1 MALKENT
8 MLYLTDFPI
17 ISKISDQD
25 IIKFLSSFS
34 ESILQVKEEKKNHKP
49 LSYKVIFKDYA
60 SANKCRLD
68 MNLKKLKNKSIRIM
82 WDEHDSS
89 ILYNT
94 KNNLFFK
101 GIPKNISPRIVYEYF
116 LQFGDISSCKMTED
130 ENGNHYGYGYVT
142 FYQTKDAQNALDNT
156 RDKKI
161 EVFENN
167 IIEISFFQKKIE
179 RMLKSNEISDINKQ
193 KLYISNL
200 PENFST
206 NDLNALCKEY
216 GSVQS
221 CNIFIDN
228 FNKNFGIVQFSSEKE
243 AQEVLNKL
251 DGKEIEGLKLNVKLY
266 QTKQQR
272 EINHGCNLHI
282 RNIPLNAKEQDLTKI
297 FSKYGKIISARIEM
311 YKKENDL
318 ISKGFGYVS
327 FDNAESAE
335 KAMGDLNG
343 KYLPGFESWSRTLII
358 EPFLSRKERLMAEN
372 YGNIENNNEF
382 IINYFSSNQDMNNHN
397 KINDFNNIGNILP
410 QQTMFNFN
418 NINININQYNN
429 NTQYINNNINSN
441 ININN
446 NQFNLIRQYPNA
458 VINYN
463 QFANFNYQ
471 YQNNN
476 QYRNYNNNH
485 GNYRRGRGR
494 REGGW
499 QKKNYRNR
507 QYQNTEEEINDKN
520 KIDRIAFNKLK
531 TIEEKREFLGEIIFK
546 MIEENEIIK
555 YKNISKETVGK
566 ITGMIIELPSINEVV
581 EVAENNDILNDRIEE
596 ALNLLA
602 EQKK

>member
-1 MALKENT
+1 MASKEKT
-8 MLYLTDFPI
+8 ILYLTDFPI
-17 ISKISDQD
+17 TSKISEQD
-25 IIKFLSSFS
+25 IINFLSSFS
-34 ESILQVKEEKKNHKP
+34 ESILQVKEEKKSHKP
-49 LSYKVIFKDYA
+49 LSYKVIFKDYS

-101 GIPKNISPRIVYEYF
+101 GIPKNISSRIVYEYF
-116 LQFGDISSCKMTED
+116 LQFGDISSLKMTED

-142 FYQTKDAQNALDNT
+142 FYKTQDAQNALDKKKE
-156 RDKKI
+156 KKI

-167 IIEISFFQKKIE
+167 IIEISYFQKKKE
-179 RMLKSNEISDINKQ
+179 RLSKSNEIADINKQ

-200 PENFST
+200 PEKYTT
-206 NDLNALCKEY
+206 NELNTLCKEY

-228 FNKNFGIVQFSSEKE
+228 CNKNFGIVQFSSEKE
-243 AQEVLNKL
+243 AQDVLSKL
-251 DGKEIEGLKLNVKLY
+251 DGKEIQGLKLNVKLY

-282 RNIPLNAKEQDLTKI
+282 RNIPLNAKEQDLSKI
-297 FSKYGKIISARIEM
+297 FSKYGKVISSRIETL
-311 YKKENDL
+311 KKDNDL

-335 KAMGDLNG
+335 KAMDDLNG

-382 IINYFSSNQDMNNHN
+382 ILSYFSFNSNQDMNNQN
-397 KINDFNNIGNILP
+397 KMSSINNTGKIYP
-410 QQTMFNFN
+410 QTTMFNFN

-429 NTQYINNNINSN
+429 NTQYVNNNINNN

-446 NQFNLIRQYPNA
+446 NQYNLIKQYPNA

-463 QFANFNYQ
+463 QFVNYNYS

-476 QYRNYNNNH
+476 QYRNYNNH

-494 REGGW
+494 TGGW
-499 QKKNYRNR
+499 QKKNYKNR
-507 QYQNTEEEINDKN
+507 QYQNSEEEVNKKN
-520 KIDRIAFNKLK
+520 KIDWVAYNKLK
-531 TIEEKREFLGEIIFK
+531 TIEEKREFMGEVIFR

-555 YKNISKETVGK
+555 NKNVSKEQIGK
-566 ITGMIIELPSINEVV
+566 ITGMIIELPNIYEVI
-581 EVAENNDILNDRIEE
+581 EVAENNQILNDRIEE
-596 ALNLLA
+596 ALNLL
-602 EQKK
+602 EGQ

>member
-1 MALKENT
+1 MASKEKT
-8 MLYLTDFPI
+8 ILYLTDFPI
-17 ISKISDQD
+17 TSKISEQD
-25 IIKFLSSFS
+25 IINFLSSFS
-34 ESILQVKEEKKNHKP
+34 ESILQVKEEKKSHKP
-49 LSYKVIFKDYA
+49 LSYKVIFKDYS

-101 GIPKNISPRIVYEYF
+101 GIPKNISSRIVYEYF
-116 LQFGDISSCKMTED
+116 LQFGDISSLKMTED

-142 FYQTKDAQNALDNT
+142 FYQTQDAQNALDNT
-156 RDKKI
+156 KEKKI

-167 IIEISFFQKKIE
+167 IIEISYFQKKKE
-179 RMLKSNEISDINKQ
+179 RLSKSNEIADINKQ

-200 PENFST
+200 PEKYTT
-206 NDLNALCKEY
+206 NELHTLCKEY
-216 GSVQS
+216 GLVQS

-228 FNKNFGIVQFSSEKE
+228 CNKNFGIVQFSSEKE
-243 AQEVLNKL
+243 AQDVLSKL
-251 DGKEIEGLKLNVKLY
+251 DGKEIQGLKLNVKLY

-282 RNIPLNAKEQDLTKI
+282 RNIPLNAKEQDLSKI
-297 FSKYGKIISARIEM
+297 FSKYGKVISSRIETL
-311 YKKENDL
+311 KKDNDL

-335 KAMGDLNG
+335 KAMDDLNG

-372 YGNIENNNEF
+372 YGNIDNNNEF
-382 IINYFSSNQDMNNHN
+382 ILSYFSFNNNQDMNNHN
-397 KINDFNNIGNILP
+397 KMSSINNIGKIYP
-410 QQTMFNFN
+410 QTTMFNFN

-429 NTQYINNNINSN
+429 NTQYVNNNINNNIN
-441 ININN
+441 INN
-446 NQFNLIRQYPNA
+446 SQFNLIKQYPNA

-463 QFANFNYQ
+463 QFVNYNYP

-476 QYRNYNNNH
+476 QYRNYNNH

-494 REGGW
+494 TGGW
-499 QKKNYRNR
+499 QKKNYKNR
-507 QYQNTEEEINDKN
+507 QYQNSEEEINKKN
-520 KIDRIAFNKLK
+520 KIDWIAYNKLK
-531 TIEEKREFLGEIIFK
+531 TIEEKREFMGEVIFRK
-546 MIEENEIIK
+546 IEENEIIK
-555 YKNISKETVGK
+555 NKNVSKEQIGK
-566 ITGMIIELPSINEVV
+566 ITGMIIELPNIYEVI
-581 EVAENNDILNDRIEE
+581 EVAENNEILNDRIEE
-596 ALNLLA
+596 ALNLL
-602 EQKK
+602 EGQ

>member
-1 MALKENT
+1 MASKEKT
-8 MLYLTDFPI
+8 ILYLTDFPI
-17 ISKISDQD
+17 TSKISEQD
-25 IIKFLSSFS
+25 IINFLSSFS

-49 LSYKVIFKDYA
+49 LSYKVIFKDYS

-101 GIPKNISPRIVYEYF
+101 GIPKNISSRIVYEYF
-116 LQFGDISSCKMTED
+116 LQFGDISSLKMTED

-142 FYQTKDAQNALDNT
+142 FYQTQDAQNALDNT
-156 RDKKI
+156 KEKKI

-167 IIEISFFQKKIE
+167 IIEISYFQKKKE
-179 RMLKSNEISDINKQ
+179 RLSKSNEIADINKQ

-200 PENFST
+200 PEKYTT
-206 NDLNALCKEY
+206 NELNTLCKEY

-228 FNKNFGIVQFSSEKE
+228 CNKNFGIVQFSSEKE
-243 AQEVLNKL
+243 AQDVLSKL
-251 DGKEIEGLKLNVKLY
+251 DGKEIQGLKLNVKLY

-282 RNIPLNAKEQDLTKI
+282 RNIPLNAKEQDLSKI
-297 FSKYGKIISARIEM
+297 FSKYGKVISSRIETL
-311 YKKENDL
+311 KKDNEL

-335 KAMGDLNG
+335 KAMDDLNG

-372 YGNIENNNEF
+372 YGNIDNNNEF
-382 IINYFSSNQDMNNHN
+382 ILSYFSFNNNQDMNNQN
-397 KINDFNNIGNILP
+397 KMSSINNIGKIYP
-410 QQTMFNFN
+410 QTTMFNFN

-429 NTQYINNNINSN
+429 NTQYVNNNINNN

-446 NQFNLIRQYPNA
+446 NQFNLIKQYPNA

-463 QFANFNYQ
+463 QFVNYNYP

-476 QYRNYNNNH
+476 QYRNYNNH

-494 REGGW
+494 TGGW
-499 QKKNYRNR
+499 QKKNYKNR
-507 QYQNTEEEINDKN
+507 QYQNSEEEVNKKN
-520 KIDRIAFNKLK
+520 KIDWIAYNKLK
-531 TIEEKREFLGEIIFK
+531 TIEEKREFMGEVIFRK
-546 MIEENEIIK
+546 IEENEIIK
-555 YKNISKETVGK
+555 NKNVSKEQIGK
-566 ITGMIIELPSINEVV
+566 ITGMIIELPNIYEVI
-581 EVAENNDILNDRIEE
+581 EVAENNEILNDRIEE
-596 ALNLLA
+596 ALNLL
-602 EQKK
+602 EGQ

>member
-1 MALKENT
+1 MASKEKT
-8 MLYLTDFPI
+8 ILYLTDFPI
-17 ISKISDQD
+17 TSKISEQD
-25 IIKFLSSFS
+25 IIKFLTSFS
-34 ESILQVKEEKKNHKP
+34 GSILQVKEEKKSHKP
-49 LSYKVIFKDYA
+49 LSYKVIFKDYS

-68 MNLKKLKNKSIRIM
+68 MNLQKLRNKSIRIM

-101 GIPKNISPRIVYEYF
+101 GIPKNISSRIVYEYF
-116 LQFGDISSCKMTED
+116 LQFGDISSLKMTED

-142 FYQTKDAQNALDNT
+142 FYQTQDAQNALDNT
-156 RDKKI
+156 KDKKI

-167 IIEISFFQKKIE
+167 IIEISYFQKKKE
-179 RMLKSNEISDINKQ
+179 RMSKSNEIADINKQ

-200 PENFST
+200 PEKYTT
-206 NDLNALCKEY
+206 NELNSLCKEY

-228 FNKNFGIVQFSSEKE
+228 CNKNFGIVQFSSEKE
-243 AQEVLNKL
+243 AQDVLSKL
-251 DGKEIEGLKLNVKLY
+251 DGKEIQGLKLNVKLY

-297 FSKYGKIISARIEM
+297 FSKYGKVISSRIETL
-311 YKKENDL
+311 KKDNDL
-318 ISKGFGYVS
+318 VSKGFGYVS

-335 KAMGDLNG
+335 KAMDDLNG

-372 YGNIENNNEF
+372 YGNIDNNNEF
-382 IINYFSSNQDMNNHN
+382 ILSYFSFNNNQDMSNHN
-397 KINDFNNIGNILP
+397 QMSNINNIEKIYP
-410 QQTMFNFN
+410 QTTMFNFN

-429 NTQYINNNINSN
+429 NTQYVNNNINNN

-446 NQFNLIRQYPNA
+446 NQYNVIKQYPNT

-463 QFANFNYQ
+463 QFVNYNYP

-476 QYRNYNNNH
+476 QYRNYNNH

-494 REGGW
+494 MGGW
-499 QKKNYRNR
+499 QKKNYKNR
-507 QYQNTEEEINDKN
+507 QYQNSEEEINRKN
-520 KIDRIAFNKLK
+520 KIDRTAFNKLK
-531 TIEEKREFLGEIIFK
+531 SIEEKREFLGEIIFR
-546 MIEENEIIK
+546 MIEGNEIIK
-555 YKNISKETVGK
+555 NKKVSKEQIGK
-566 ITGMIIELPSINEVV
+566 ITGMIIELPNIDEVI
-581 EVAENNDILNDRIEE
+581 EVAENNQILNDRIEE
-596 ALNLLA
+596 ALNLL
-602 EQKK
+602 EGQ

>member
-1 MALKENT
+1 MVSKEKT
-8 MLYLTDFPI
+8 ILYLTDFPI
-17 ISKISDQD
+17 TSKISEQD
-25 IIKFLSSFS
+25 INKFLSSFS
-34 ESILQVKEEKKNHKP
+34 ESILQVKEEKKSHKP
-49 LSYKVIFKDYA
+49 LSYKVIFKDYS

-68 MNLKKLKNKSIRIM
+68 MNLQKLKNKSIRIM

-116 LQFGDISSCKMTED
+116 LKFGDISSLKMTED

-142 FYQTKDAQNALDNT
+142 FYQTQDAQNALDNT
-156 RDKKI
+156 KDKKI

-167 IIEISFFQKKIE
+167 IIEISYFQKKKE
-179 RMLKSNEISDINKQ
+179 RLSKSNEIADINKQ

-200 PENFST
+200 PEKFST
-206 NDLNALCKEY
+206 NELNTLCKEY

-228 FNKNFGIVQFSSEKE
+228 CNKNFGIVQFSSEKE
-243 AQEVLNKL
+243 AQDVLSKL
-251 DGKEIEGLKLNVKLY
+251 DGKEIQGLKLNVKLY

-297 FSKYGKIISARIEM
+297 FSKYGKVISSRIETF
-311 YKKENDL
+311 KKENEL

-335 KAMGDLNG
+335 KAMDDLNG

-382 IINYFSSNQDMNNHN
+382 ILSYFSFNSNQDMNNQN
-397 KINDFNNIGNILP
+397 KMSNINNVGKIYP
-410 QQTMFNFN
+410 QTTMFNFN

-429 NTQYINNNINSN
+429 NTQYVNNNINNN

-446 NQFNLIRQYPNA
+446 NQFNLIKQYPNA

-463 QFANFNYQ
+463 QFVNYNYP

-476 QYRNYNNNH
+476 QYRNYTNH
-485 GNYRRGRGR
+485 GNYRRGKGR
-494 REGGW
+494 TGGW
-499 QKKNYRNR
+499 QKKNYKNR
-507 QYQNTEEEINDKN
+507 QYQNSEEEIDKKN
-520 KIDRIAFNKLK
+520 KIDWIAYNKLK
-531 TIEEKREFLGEIIFK
+531 TIEEKREFMGEVIFR
-546 MIEENEIIK
+546 MIEQNEIIK
-555 YKNISKETVGK
+555 NKNVSKERIGT
-566 ITGMIIELPSINEVV
+566 ITGMIIELPNIYEVI
-581 EVAENNDILNDRIEE
+581 EVAENNQILNDRIEE
-596 ALNLLA
+596 ALNLL
-602 EQKK
+602 E

>member
-1 MALKENT
+1 MASKEKT
-8 MLYLTDFPI
+8 ILYLTDFPI
-17 ISKISDQD
+17 TSKISEQD
-25 IIKFLSSFS
+25 IINFLSSFS
-34 ESILQVKEEKKNHKP
+34 ESILQVKEEKKSHKP
-49 LSYKVIFKDYA
+49 LSYKVIFKDYS

-101 GIPKNISPRIVYEYF
+101 GIPKNISSRIVYEYF
-116 LQFGDISSCKMTED
+116 LQFGDISSLKMTED

-142 FYQTKDAQNALDNT
+142 FYQTQDAQNALDNT
-156 RDKKI
+156 KEKKI
-161 EVFENN
+161 KVFENN
-167 IIEISFFQKKIE
+167 IIEISYFQKKKE
-179 RMLKSNEISDINKQ
+179 RLSKSNEIADINKQ

-200 PENFST
+200 PEKYTT
-206 NDLNALCKEY
+206 NELNTLCKEY

-228 FNKNFGIVQFSSEKE
+228 CNKNFGIVQFSSEKE
-243 AQEVLNKL
+243 AQDVLSKL
-251 DGKEIEGLKLNVKLY
+251 DGKEIQGLKLNVKLY

-282 RNIPLNAKEQDLTKI
+282 RNIPLNAKEQDLSKI
-297 FSKYGKIISARIEM
+297 FSKYGKVISSRIETL
-311 YKKENDL
+311 KKDNDL

-335 KAMGDLNG
+335 KAMDDLNG

-372 YGNIENNNEF
+372 YGNIDNNNEF
-382 IINYFSSNQDMNNHN
+382 ILSYFSFNNNQDMNNQN
-397 KINDFNNIGNILP
+397 KISSINNIGKIYP
-410 QQTMFNFN
+410 QTTMFNFN

-429 NTQYINNNINSN
+429 NTQYVNNNINNN

-446 NQFNLIRQYPNA
+446 NQFNLIKQYPNA

-463 QFANFNYQ
+463 QFVNYNYP

-476 QYRNYNNNH
+476 QYRNYNNH
-485 GNYRRGRGR
+485 GNYRRGRGKA
-494 REGGW
+494 GGW
-499 QKKNYRNR
+499 QKKNYKNR
-507 QYQNTEEEINDKN
+507 QYQNSEEEVNKKN
-520 KIDRIAFNKLK
+520 KIDWIAYNKLK
-531 TIEEKREFLGEIIFK
+531 TIEEKREFMGEVIFRK
-546 MIEENEIIK
+546 IEENEIIK
-555 YKNISKETVGK
+555 NKNVSKEQIGK
-566 ITGMIIELPSINEVV
+566 ITGMIIELPNIYEVI
-581 EVAENNDILNDRIEE
+581 EVAENNEILNDRIEE
-596 ALNLLA
+596 ALNLL
-602 EQKK
+602 EGQ

>member
-1 MALKENT
+1 MASKEKT
-8 MLYLTDFPI
+8 ILYLTDFPI
-17 ISKISDQD
+17 TSKISEQD
-25 IIKFLSSFS
+25 IINFLSSFS
-34 ESILQVKEEKKNHKP
+34 ESILQVKEEKKSHKP
-49 LSYKVIFKDYA
+49 LSYKVIFKDYS

-101 GIPKNISPRIVYEYF
+101 GIPKNISSRIVYEYF
-116 LQFGDISSCKMTED
+116 LQFGDISSLKMTED

-142 FYQTKDAQNALDNT
+142 FYQTQDAQNALDNT
-156 RDKKI
+156 KEKKI

-167 IIEISFFQKKIE
+167 IIEISYFQKKKE
-179 RMLKSNEISDINKQ
+179 RLSKSNEIADINKQ

-200 PENFST
+200 PEKYTT
-206 NDLNALCKEY
+206 NELNTLCKEY

-228 FNKNFGIVQFSSEKE
+228 CNKNFGIVQFSSEKE
-243 AQEVLNKL
+243 AQDVLSKL
-251 DGKEIEGLKLNVKLY
+251 DGKEIQGLKLNVKLY

-282 RNIPLNAKEQDLTKI
+282 RNIPVNAKEQDLSKI
-297 FSKYGKIISARIEM
+297 FSKYGKVISSRIETL
-311 YKKENDL
+311 KKDNDL

-335 KAMGDLNG
+335 KAMDDLNG

-372 YGNIENNNEF
+372 YGNIDNNNEF
-382 IINYFSSNQDMNNHN
+382 ILSYFSFNNNQDMNNQN
-397 KINDFNNIGNILP
+397 KMSSINNIGKIYP
-410 QQTMFNFN
+410 QTTMFNFN

-429 NTQYINNNINSN
+429 NTQYVNNNINNN

-446 NQFNLIRQYPNA
+446 NQFNLIKQYPNA

-463 QFANFNYQ
+463 QFVNYNYP

-476 QYRNYNNNH
+476 QYRNYNNH

-494 REGGW
+494 TGGW
-499 QKKNYRNR
+499 QKKNYKNR
-507 QYQNTEEEINDKN
+507 QYQNSEEEVNKKN
-520 KIDRIAFNKLK
+520 KIDWIAYNKLK
-531 TIEEKREFLGEIIFK
+531 TIEEKREFMGEVIFRK
-546 MIEENEIIK
+546 IEENEIIK
-555 YKNISKETVGK
+555 NKNVSKEQIGK
-566 ITGMIIELPSINEVV
+566 ITGMIIELPNIYEVI
-581 EVAENNDILNDRIEE
+581 EVAENNEILNDRIEE
-596 ALNLLA
+596 ALNLL
-602 EQKK
+602 EGQ

>member
-1 MALKENT
+1 MASKEKT
-8 MLYLTDFPI
+8 ILYLTDFPI
-17 ISKISDQD
+17 TSKISEQD
-25 IIKFLSSFS
+25 IINFLSSFS
-34 ESILQVKEEKKNHKP
+34 ESILQVKEEKKSHKP
-49 LSYKVIFKDYA
+49 LSYKVIFKDYS

-82 WDEHDSS
+82 WDERDSS

-101 GIPKNISPRIVYEYF
+101 GIPKNITPRIVYEYF

-130 ENGNHYGYGYVT
+130 ENGSHYGYGYVT
-142 FYQTKDAQNALDNT
+142 FYQTQDAQNALDNT
-156 RDKKI
+156 REKKI

-167 IIEISFFQKKIE
+167 IIEISYFQKKIE
-179 RMLKSNEISDINKQ
+179 RMMKSNEITDINKQ

-200 PENFST
+200 PEKFST
-206 NDLNALCKEY
+206 NELNEICKEC

-228 FNKNFGIVQFSSEKE
+228 CNKNFGIVQFSSEKE
-243 AQEVLNKL
+243 AQDVLRKL
-251 DGKEIEGLKLNVKLY
+251 DGKEIKGLKLNVKLY
-266 QTKQQR
+266 KTKQQR

-297 FSKYGKIISARIEM
+297 FSKYGKVISSRIETF
-311 YKKENDL
+311 KKENDL

-335 KAMGDLNG
+335 KAMDDLNG

-372 YGNIENNNEF
+372 FGDFDNNNEF
-382 IINYFSSNQDMNNHN
+382 ILSYFSFNNNQDMNNHN
-397 KINDFNNIGNILP
+397 KINNVGKIYP
-410 QQTMFNFN
+410 QTTMYNFN

-429 NTQYINNNINSN
+429 NTQYVNNNINN
-441 ININN
+441 TININD
-446 NQFNLIRQYPNA
+446 NQFNLIKQYPNT

-463 QFANFNYQ
+463 HFVNYNYP

-476 QYRNYNNNH
+476 QYKNYNNR
-485 GNYRRGRGR
+485 GNYRRDRSRGT
-494 REGGW
+494 GGW
-499 QKKNYRNR
+499 KKNHFKNR
-507 QYQNTEEEINDKN
+507 QYHNADEEINQKN

-531 TIEEKREFLGEIIFK
+531 TIEEKREFLGEVIFR

-555 YKNISKETVGK
+555 NKNVGKAEISK
-566 ITGMIIELPSINEVV
+566 ITGMIIELPSINEVI
-581 EVAENNDILNDRIEE
+581 EVAENNEVLNDRIEE
-596 ALNLLA
+596 ALNLLNG
-602 EQKK
+602 Q

>member
-1 MALKENT
+1 MASKEKT
-8 MLYLTDFPI
+8 ILYLTDFPI
-17 ISKISDQD
+17 TSKISEQD
-25 IIKFLSSFS
+25 IINFLSSFS
-34 ESILQVKEEKKNHKP
+34 ESILQEKKKKKSHKP
-49 LSYKVIFKDYA
+49 LSYKVIFKDYS

-101 GIPKNISPRIVYEYF
+101 GIPKNISSRIVYEYF
-116 LQFGDISSCKMTED
+116 LQFGDISSLKMTED

-142 FYQTKDAQNALDNT
+142 FYQTQDAQNALDNT
-156 RDKKI
+156 KEKKI

-167 IIEISFFQKKIE
+167 IIEISYFQKKKE
-179 RMLKSNEISDINKQ
+179 RLSKSNEIADINKQ

-200 PENFST
+200 PEKYTT
-206 NDLNALCKEY
+206 NELNTLCKEY

-228 FNKNFGIVQFSSEKE
+228 CNKNFGIVQFSSEKE
-243 AQEVLNKL
+243 AQDVLSKL
-251 DGKEIEGLKLNVKLY
+251 DGKEIQGLKLNVKLY

-282 RNIPLNAKEQDLTKI
+282 RNIPLNAKEQDLSKI
-297 FSKYGKIISARIEM
+297 FSKYGKVISSRIETL
-311 YKKENDL
+311 KKDNDL

-335 KAMGDLNG
+335 KAMDDLNG

-372 YGNIENNNEF
+372 YGNIDNNNEF
-382 IINYFSSNQDMNNHN
+382 ILSYFSFNNNQDMNNQN
-397 KINDFNNIGNILP
+397 KMSSINNIGKIYP
-410 QQTMFNFN
+410 QTTMFNFN

-429 NTQYINNNINSN
+429 NTQYVNNNINNN

-446 NQFNLIRQYPNA
+446 NQFNLIKQYPNA

-463 QFANFNYQ
+463 QFVNYNYP

-476 QYRNYNNNH
+476 QYRNYNNH

-494 REGGW
+494 TGGW
-499 QKKNYRNR
+499 QKKNYKNR
-507 QYQNTEEEINDKN
+507 QYQNSEEEVNKKN
-520 KIDRIAFNKLK
+520 KIDWIAYNKLK
-531 TIEEKREFLGEIIFK
+531 TIEEKREFMGEVIFRK
-546 MIEENEIIK
+546 IEENEIIK
-555 YKNISKETVGK
+555 NKNVSKEQIGK
-566 ITGMIIELPSINEVV
+566 ITGMIIELPNIYEVI
-581 EVAENNDILNDRIEE
+581 EVAENNEILNDRIEE
-596 ALNLLA
+596 ALNLL
-602 EQKK
+602 EGQ